1 LANSNEKRRRKFL
14 RNGSM
19 KNNSFLKNLNN
30 SSGFTLLEVM
40 IAIAI
45 FTIFATVFIT
55 GQGYN
60 LLDSG
65 KLREDMLLKDLAE
78 NKINEIIVNPPELR
92 DSLTLTKD
100 TKEAEGNS
108 NYTVTVEYKKFFV
121 PDMNKITGTE
131 EEGKEKEESAQDQ
144 MEKRIFKVFKD
155 NMEKMIWQV
164 EVTVKSKTSDSSF
177 RLSTWLYN
185 QNADVQIGTF

>member
-1 LANSNEKRRRKFL
+1 MEERKV
-14 RNGSM
+14 
-19 KNNSFLKNLNN
+19 SFKNLLSNQ
-30 SSGFTLLEVM
+30 SGFTLMEVM

-45 FTIFATVFIT
+45 FTVFASVFVT

-60 LLDSG
+60 LIDSG
-65 KLREDMLLKDLAE
+65 KLTEEMLMKDFAE

-92 DSLTLTKD
+92 DALTMTKETKD
-100 TKEAEGNS
+100 VEANTD
-108 NYTVTVEYKKFFV
+108 YQTTVEFKKFFV
-121 PDMNKITGTE
+121 PDMNQVTADDTL
-131 EEGKEKEESAQDQ
+131 EGKEKENSPQAQ

-164 EVTVKSKTSDSSF
+164 EVTVKNKTNDSTF

-185 QNADVQIGTF
+185 QNADVQIGSF